1 MNKITLFLLLLP
13 GFSRVMG
20 QTSYSSTS
28 SKAQWVKVYITST
41 ESYCG
46 GARPSDE
53 MLQEIQTPKPYAF
66 KTFYLRKGAQN
77 SKGKVIKVVT
87 DSAGCFS
94 IKLKPGKYCLLYP
107 TQLKEPDYSKY
118 KSTEN
123 QEYLG
128 KACLRAWWLKGWQI
142 ISVKD
147 TADRA
152 ISKSFNIHF
161 PCFINEIDNPCMQY
175 VGPYPP

>member
-1 MNKITLFLLLLP
+1 MKKITLLLIFLA

-20 QTSYSSTS
+20 QTSTLN
-28 SKAQWVKVYITST
+28 KAQWVKVYITST

-53 MLQEIQTPKPYAF
+53 ILQDVQTPKPYAF
-66 KTFYLRKGAQN
+66 KTFYIRKGAQN
-77 SKGKVIKVVT
+77 SKGKAIKVVT

-118 KSTEN
+118 KST
-123 QEYLG
+123 QVRSTQG
-128 KACLRAWWLKGWQI
+128 KACLKAWWLKGWQV

-147 TADRA
+147 TADRGHKQ
-152 ISKSFNIHF
+152 IIQYPF
-161 PCFINEIDNPCMQY
+161 PLLY
-175 VGPYPP
+175 